1 MKNLKNIKN
10 ILLTGGTG
18 FLGTAFLKH
27 LHEQEFPCQV
37 HVVSSGRTK
46 FEVRENSN
54 ISYIYHDLTRPA
66 VHELIQDRSFDV
78 LIHLATSST
87 LGPKS
92 SEFVKFDDIQ
102 KIDRTVLDIALKFK
116 CSNVIWASSGAVYGS
131 PEIKKPFKEND
142 RLVLG
147 DLAHESAYRIG
158 KIQSEYR
165 AQKFCEEYGIN
176 LCIVRL
182 FAFSGEDLPL
192 NVHFALGNFIRDAIL
207 KKQINIT
214 GTGMAVRSYMD
225 QSDFARILTQIVLAG
240 SAAPKVLNV
249 GAADSYTLKEVA
261 DKVAVNFY
269 ENFGH
274 QVDVLIHNKA
284 QDADSFYVP
293 DTNRLISFLN
303 NKRFIDLDTS
313 IKKMIEFAIPKF
325 NTE

>member
-1 MKNLKNIKN
+1 VENTKN

-18 FLGTAFLKH
+18 FLGTAFLKYFD
-27 LHEQEFPCQV
+27 EQELPWQV
-37 HVVSSGRTK
+37 HVISSGRTK
-46 FEVRENSN
+46 FGASKNTN
-54 ISYIYHDLTRPA
+54 ISYVHHDLKRPA
-66 VHELIQDRSFDV
+66 VDELFQDISFDV

-87 LGPKS
+87 LGPNS

-102 KIDRTVLDIALKFK
+102 KIDRVVLDIALKVK
-116 CSNVIWASSGAVYGS
+116 CPNVIWASSGAVYGPS
-131 PEIKKPFKEND
+131 ESKKPFKEND
-142 RLVLG
+142 RLVLKN
-147 DLAHESAYRIG
+147 LAHESAYRIG

-176 LCIVRL
+176 LCIMRL

-192 NVHFALGNFIRDAIL
+192 NVHFALGNFIRDAISNR
-207 KKQINIT
+207 KINIT

-240 SAAPKVLNV
+240 SGAPSILNV
-249 GAADSYTLKEVA
+249 GAADAYTLKEVA
-261 DKVAVNFY
+261 HKVAVNFY

-303 NKRFIDLDTS
+303 NHRFVDLDAS
-313 IKKMIEFAIPKF
+313 IKKMIEFAKSKL